1 MHEHYR
7 DLRHTLQSQLREL
20 AEAPDLLL
28 FDGIVDRLRLD
39 IERFQETFALARL
52 CTQRL
57 RCVQDEPCD
66 GPMEVA
72 SPLPPPP
79 LQEVMEE
86 EEEEEVEQEAESRA
100 TPLED
105 AAQGSQHD
113 SQEQEGVTIDLKSLR
128 ESFERA
134 PETWTQPTDDRAH
147 LQGATH
153 AQCHTLPELFESTAK
168 IESLHCTK
176 SMELLERWIAEPTLL
191 QLDRDALSSVAHFL
205 AAAIRF
211 VQDMLCSY
219 DQHAL
224 KPRFKA
230 LIEQLIERYKPHVG
244 RIYGLALPDVPRH
257 GESWLGEMAH
267 HKARALEC
275 FELEQPHT
283 PSPGKRRTKD
293 AHTQSDS
300 TAGQLP
306 DELDARYRGAFMER
320 RVLCIGGRE
329 EPPHVEEWFSPRS
342 FTWIKSERN
351 KNKRPIEKARKKI
364 ASGKVDVVCLM
375 LRAIGHSKCDSIIKE
390 CKKTKGIHLL
400 YVEEGF
406 GPSAWCNAIEKASPP
421 LLHKLDD
428 E

>member
-1 MHEHYR
+1 MHEHYHN
-7 DLRHTLQSQLREL
+7 LRHTLQSQLREL

-28 FDGIVDRLRLD
+28 FDEIVDRLHSD
-39 IERFQETFALARL
+39 IDRFQEAFVLARP

-57 RCVQDEPCD
+57 RCGQDESSD

-72 SPLPPPP
+72 SPLPPPH
-79 LQEVMEE
+79 QEVII
-86 EEEEEVEQEAESRA
+86 EEEVAQEVEARVSLVEEGAQES
-100 TPLED
+100 E
-105 AAQGSQHD
+105 HD
-113 SQEQEGVTIDLKSLR
+113 SAEQEGVTLDLASLR

-134 PETWTQPTDDRAH
+134 PETWTQPAGDRFQ
-147 LQGATH
+147 LQDATH

-168 IESLHCTK
+168 IESLPCIEGI
-176 SMELLERWIAEPTLL
+176 ELLERWIHEPTLL
-191 QLDRDALSSVAHFL
+191 QLDHAALSSVAHFL

-219 DQHAL
+219 DQHAS
-224 KPRFKA
+224 KPRFKV

-244 RIYGLALPDVPRH
+244 RIYGLALHDVPLH

-267 HKARALEC
+267 HKAQALEC
-275 FELEQPHT
+275 FELKQPLA
-283 PSPGKRRTKD
+283 PSQKKRRTKD
-293 AHTQSDS
+293 NLTQGDV

-320 RVLCIGGRE
+320 RVLCIGGKE
-329 EPPHVEEWFSPRS
+329 KPPQVEEWFSPRS
-342 FTWIKSERN
+342 FTWIKSERS
-351 KNKRPIEKARKKI
+351 KSKHPIEKACKKI

-375 LRAIGHSKCDSIIKE
+375 LRAIGHSKCDRIVKE
-390 CKKTKGIHLL
+390 CKKTKGIHLI

-406 GPSAWCNAIEKASPP
+406 GPVAWCEAIEKASPP